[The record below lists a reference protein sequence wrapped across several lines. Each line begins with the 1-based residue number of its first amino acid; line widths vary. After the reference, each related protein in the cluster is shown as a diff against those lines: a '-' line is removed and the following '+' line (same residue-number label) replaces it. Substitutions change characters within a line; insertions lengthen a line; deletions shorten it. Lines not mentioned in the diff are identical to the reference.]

1 MWRAS
6 TEWRSVHTGKGFLAC
21 LVFTVG
27 CGSLAGSPDTES
39 ISPWQLEVR
48 RADQSLVA
56 AVVLPADGVWC
67 MGWNHSVAG
76 FPVSDCYGVADGTL
90 RLESSHQPDFA
101 AGLGHIEGRGRM
113 ESDGE
118 GGYRILDINESVPG
132 NAYWLRVGA
141 LTVNHRIVT
150 DDNEVSLSALA
161 AGERV
166 EVRLVKRLPDR

>member
-1 MWRAS
+1 MRI
-6 TEWRSVHTGKGFLAC
+6 GKADRIRLL
-21 LVFTVG
+21 LV
-27 CGSLAGSPDTES
+27 GSLWVGLLTGCAGSNQGPAAP
-39 ISPWQLEVR
+39 SPWQLEIR
-48 RADQSLVA
+48 RADQTLVA
-56 AVVLPADGVWC
+56 MVVLPPDGAWC

-76 FPVSDCYGVADGTL
+76 FPVRDCYGVADGVL

-118 GGYRILDINESVPG
+118 GGYRILDINEPVPG

-141 LTVNHRIVT
+141 STVNHRILVGT
-150 DDNEVSLSALA
+150 GDVSLSALA

-166 EVRLVKRLPDR
+166 EVRLLGPLN

>member
-1 MWRAS
+1 M
-6 TEWRSVHTGKGFLAC
+6 AC
-21 LVFTVG
+21 LVFAVG
-27 CGSLAGSPDTES
+27 CGSFAGNSDTGS
-39 ISPWQLEVR
+39 TSLWQLEVR

-56 AVVLPADGVWC
+56 AVILPADGAWC

-76 FPVSDCYGVADGTL
+76 FPVSDCYGVADGVL

-118 GGYRILDINESVPG
+118 GGYRILDINEPVPG

-150 DDNEVSLSALA
+150 DSHKVSLSALA

-166 EVRLVKRLPDR
+166 EVRLVKKRP